1 MDPLI
6 QVENIS
12 KSFGKTKVLKDI
24 SLSISQGEILAIIG
38 SSGSGKSTLIRCLN
52 GLEKVD
58 SGCVV
63 VDGTLVESTHSV
75 AGRVGMVFQQFNL
88 FPHYTVLNNIVRPLE
103 TVKNLSAKAARS
115 QAMTLLEQVR
125 LEDKEDQYPRSLS
138 GGQQQ
143 RLAIARALSMAP
155 DIMLFDEPTSS
166 LDPELA
172 FDVFETIQTIASR
185 HMTVVLVTHQMNMV
199 KNFAK
204 RVLFL
209 EKGLIVF
216 DGSFESLINSKNSR
230 IQQFLHKI
238 YL

>member
-6 QVENIS
+6 QVKNIS
-12 KSFGKTKVLKDI
+12 KSFGQTRVLDGI
-24 SLSISQGEILAIIG
+24 SLSIDKGEILAIIG
-38 SSGSGKSTLIRCLN
+38 PSGSGKSTLIRCLN

-58 SGCVV
+58 SGRVNIG
-63 VDGTLVESTHSV
+63 GTLVESTQSV

-103 TVKNLSAKAARS
+103 TVKKLPAREARS
-115 QAMTLLEQVR
+115 KARALLEQVR

-143 RLAIARALSMAP
+143 RLAIARALSMTP

-172 FDVFETIQTIASR
+172 FEVFETIRTIASR
-185 HMTVVLVTHQMNMV
+185 HMTMILVTHQMNMV
-199 KNFAK
+199 KNFAN

-209 EKGLIVF
+209 EKGNILF
-216 DGSFESLINSKNSR
+216 DGSFESLMASENSR
-230 IQQFLHKI
+230 IQQFLKKI
-238 YL
+238 YP